1 MQSSETVRSSVIIGL
16 GSKLQVMQAQQVRDI
31 TSYNEIDLELPG
43 KQKCA
48 YFCIVSDQDSTF
60 EFLSSLFFSFLF
72 IKLIRYADS
81 YCEGGCLPTK
91 VKFIL
96 DEFPNCSGNI
106 PDFEKKCST
115 IRSRGCSVAVFFQN
129 IGQMRNR
136 YPDDRWQEIIGAC
149 DTTIFLGC
157 TDTLTAEW
165 ISDRIGVASVEV
177 EGTMR
182 ELNEM
187 TNPHAHGRNP
197 GMNEVKHER
206 FRRIVE
212 KRMTGI
218 IKDLKKLG
226 NCAEPASYEYTERE
240 AEQII
245 AELELQI
252 FHLRERFAGR
262 KRFSLRNEDNAAND
276 TPYNTA
282 SFEVDCGAGVIVVDE
297 LLSGPHPGVRVFF
310 KLPDC
315 NRPEEN

>member
-1 MQSSETVRSSVIIGL
+1 MFEIYFSDLTPE
-16 GSKLQVMQAQQVRDI
+16 AQERFLA
-31 TSYNEIDLELPG
+31 SCG
-43 KQKCA
+43 
-48 YFCIVSDQDSTF
+48 
-60 EFLSSLFFSFLF
+60 LSS
-72 IKLIRYADS
+72 AA
-81 YCEGGCLPTK
+81 EGNYD
-91 VKFIL
+91 V
-96 DEFPNCSGNI
+96 FPIQPSPLRKWTGRAQEQAKTG
-106 PDFEKKCST
+106 P
-115 IRSRGCSVAVFFQN
+115 V
-129 IGQMRNR
+129 MRNL
-136 YPDDRWQEIIGAC
+136 PKPQILW
-149 DTTIFLGC
+149 
-157 TDTLTAEW
+157 
-165 ISDRIGVASVEV
+165 
-177 EGTMR
+177 
-182 ELNEM
+182 N
-187 TNPHAHGRNP
+187 GRNP

-262 KRFSLRNEDNAAND
+262 KRFSLRNEDNTAND
-276 TPYNTA
+276 TPDNAA
-282 SFEVDCGAGVIVVDE
+282 SFEVDCGVGVIVVDE